1 MTSWIVAGIAFLA
14 SLAALIWFT
23 NHEAGAVRLG
33 MGELIVVFLVILFL
47 VGAKRLPPPGS
58 HFR

>member
-23 NHEAGAVRLG
+23 NHEVGALKLG
-33 MGELIVVFLVILFL
+33 MGEMIVVFLVLLFL
-47 VGAKRLPPPGS
+47 FGAKRLPPHGCHS
-58 HFR
+58 F